1 MSAPWGRAYVWP
13 CYNSQEQ
20 ETRNAM
26 DVLREKSTV
35 ILLLKISVEWFLII
49 YCYIC
54 RSE

>member
-35 ILLLKISVEWFLII
+35 ILLLKIWMISNNILL
-49 YCYIC
+49 YM
-54 RSE
+54 